1 MKYEIHGAGFWFQAL
16 VLMDASPGK
25 TSRPLFHQR
34 LLRWVKL
41 FSVYM
46 TSHIVISLTCYNHKV
61 IHIVRLLDVKIS
73 NCVKSFTCFNQFVHG
88 LF

>member
-25 TSRPLFHQR
+25 TSTALFHQR

-46 TSHIVISLTCYNHKV
+46 TFHIVISLTCYSHKV
-61 IHIVRLLDVKIS
+61 IHIVRLLAK
-73 NCVKSFTCFNQFVHG
+73 NKKLCEKFH